1 MSALSEIEFKGLT
14 RERDLI
20 GFLDGRGPV
29 KAYDLMPRIGLSWHD
44 TSTHFLAFVE
54 FLNVYLGARKILE
67 RHGLTIKRTDHGTPA
82 AEYWIEHLR
91 S

>member
-1 MSALSEIEFKGLT
+1 MSALSEIDFKGRE

-20 GFLDGRGPV
+20 GFLNGRGPV
-29 KAYDLMPRIGLSWHD
+29 KAFDLMPRIGLSWRD
-44 TSTHFLAFVE
+44 DASRMTAFVS
-54 FLNVYLGARKILE
+54 FLNVYLRARKILK

>member
-1 MSALSEIEFKGLT
+1 MSALSEIEFEGLT
-14 RERDLI
+14 RERRLVSI
-20 GFLDGRGPV
+20 LDGFDRFQ
-29 KAYDLMPRIGLSWHD
+29 AYELMPRIGLSWRD
-44 TSTHFLAFVE
+44 ESTKLTAFVA
-54 FLNVYLGARKILE
+54 FLNVYLRARKILE

>member
-1 MSALSEIEFKGLT
+1 MNAISDFEFKGLN

-29 KAYDLMPRIGLSWHD
+29 KAFDLMPRIGLSWRD
-44 TSTHFLAFVE
+44 EATKLTAFVA
-54 FLNVYLGARKILE
+54 FLNVYLRARKILE